1 MSSFRNIGH
10 CEIPNDWADI
20 SLGDEYKRPLL
31 VMRNGLTKTQNDHD
45 GTFKVSRI
53 ETISNGVIDESRVK
67 YLSEVSREEED
78 KYLIRKND
86 ILFSHINSDAH
97 LGKTAIAK
105 KDYDDLLHGMNLLLF
120 RVNEEILDPEFL
132 FFTTNYYKNIGVFI
146 SIGSRAVN
154 QSSINQG
161 KLKALKVPLPPLPE
175 QRNIAHILSKIQS
188 AIETQEKI
196 IQTTTE
202 LKKALMQKL
211 FTEGLKGEPQK
222 ETEIGLVPK
231 SWKIKKIRELVLE
244 TETRNPE
251 KEPNKCI
258 KYIDVSSVSND
269 TFSVI
274 CHQDFL
280 GKDAPGRARKVVNT
294 DDVIFATIRPT
305 LKRVA
310 KIMPEYDDQ
319 YCSTAFCVLRVGK
332 DRLDFEYLYQY
343 LLTDFFIKE
352 IGKLQSGASYPAVRD
367 DDVKRMKIPYPSIEE
382 QEKISS
388 ILKQLDCKKAFA
400 IKKSLLLQ
408 SLFKSMLHH
417 LMTGQIRVKDLRF

>member
-10 CEIPNDWADI
+10 CEIRSDWADI
-20 SLGDEYKRPLL
+20 SLGDEDKRPLL
-31 VMRNGLTKTQNDHD
+31 VMRNGLTKTQSDHD

-67 YLSEVSREEED
+67 YLSEVSHEEKD

-105 KDYDDLLHGMNLLLF
+105 KDYDDLLQGMNLLLF

-132 FFTTNYYKNIGVFI
+132 FFTMNYYKNIGVFI
-146 SIGSRAVN
+146 SICSRAVN

-175 QRNIAHILSKIQS
+175 QYNIAHILSKIQS

-231 SWKIKKIRELVLE
+231 SWEVVKVDDLGGIVTGTTPPTKKKEYYENGGFQFISPVDLGE
-244 TETRNPE
+244 TKYVNRTE
-251 KEPNKCI
+251 KEISSEGLKVSRVLPKDTVLVVCIGSTTGKVGLTSQEKSTTNQQINAIICNGNFNPHFIYYILDFKKNYIRSLSTPSPVPILTKGQFQKAVIPITKNKQEQDGI
-258 KYIDVSSVSND
+258 AKVL
-269 TFSVI
+269 SVI
-274 CHQDFL
+274 DEKTEQ
-280 GKDAPGRARKVVNT
+280 ASRKKQ
-294 DDVIFATIRPT
+294 T
-305 LKRVA
+305 LR
-310 KIMPEYDDQ
+310 
-319 YCSTAFCVLRVGK
+319 
-332 DRLDFEYLYQY
+332 
-343 LLTDFFIKE
+343 
-352 IGKLQSGASYPAVRD
+352 
-367 DDVKRMKIPYPSIEE
+367 
-382 QEKISS
+382 
-388 ILKQLDCKKAFA
+388 
-400 IKKSLLLQ
+400 
-408 SLFKSMLHH
+408 SLFQSMLHH
-417 LMTGQIRVKDLRF
+417 LMTGQIRAKDIRFS

>member
-1 MSSFRNIGH
+1 MSDFKQTEIGLVPENWKIMELGVVCTQRKEAVTPNFNGKGKYVGLEHIQTGMFRLHNYGN
-10 CEIPNDWADI
+10 E
-20 SLGDEYKRPLL
+20 
-31 VMRNGLTKTQNDHD
+31 
-45 GTFKVSRI
+45 
-53 ETISNGVIDESRVK
+53 
-67 YLSEVSREEED
+67 SEVKSAKYKFYDGDILYGKLRPYLD
-78 KYLIRKND
+78 KAALVDFSGICSTDIVVLRGTKQMLQSYLIGLVHTND
-86 ILFSHINSDAH
+86 FIEYSKKTTSGVNHPRTSWNS
-97 LGKTAIAK
+97 LK
-105 KDYDDLLHGMNLLLF
+105 KFKFGLPTL
-120 RVNEEILDPEFL
+120 EE
-132 FFTTNYYKNIGVFI
+132 
-146 SIGSRAVN
+146 
-154 QSSINQG
+154 QQ
-161 KLKALKVPLPPLPE
+161 
-175 QRNIAHILSKIQS
+175 NIANILSKVQS

-202 LKKALMQKL
+202 LKKALMLKL

-231 SWKIKKIRELVLE
+231 SWEIKKIRELVLE

-274 CHQDFL
+274 CHQDFV

-294 DDVIFATIRPT
+294 NDVIFATIRPT

-332 DRLDFEYLYQY
+332 NRLDFEYLYQY

-417 LMTGQIRVKDLRF
+417 LMTGQIRVKDLRFS

>member
-231 SWKIKKIRELVLE
+231 SWKVKVFENIVTLQRGKDLPKDKFVQGKFHVGGSNGIIGYHNQFNTKAPGITVGRSGSCGKVVFYDKNFWAHNTALVVKDFHDNNEKFIYYFLCFLKLEKYKSGVSVPTLNRNAFRTIEMAIPKIDEQIENAKTLEQTDKKI
-244 TETRNPE
+244 TMTIE
-251 KEPNKCI
+251 KKN
-258 KYIDVSSVSND
+258 V
-269 TFSVI
+269 F
-274 CHQDFL
+274 
-280 GKDAPGRARKVVNT
+280 
-294 DDVIFATIRPT
+294 
-305 LKRVA
+305 
-310 KIMPEYDDQ
+310 
-319 YCSTAFCVLRVGK
+319 
-332 DRLDFEYLYQY
+332 
-343 LLTDFFIKE
+343 
-352 IGKLQSGASYPAVRD
+352 
-367 DDVKRMKIPYPSIEE
+367 
-382 QEKISS
+382 
-388 ILKQLDCKKAFA
+388 
-400 IKKSLLLQ
+400 Q
-408 SLFKSMLHH
+408 SLFKPMLHH
-417 LMTGQIRVKDLRF
+417 LMTGQIRVKDLRFS

>member
-1 MSSFRNIGH
+1 MIDFKQTEIGLMPDSWKVVTVSDVCEPPQYGFTDTSSKQGNAKFLRITDIKDFGVNWDTVPYCNCLDLNKHLLKENDIVIARIGATTGKSY
-10 CEIPNDWADI
+10 IIKKPPV
-20 SLGDEYKRPLL
+20 SL
-31 VMRNGLTKTQNDHD
+31 
-45 GTFKVSRI
+45 FAS
-53 ETISNGVIDESRVK
+53 
-67 YLSEVSREEED
+67 
-78 KYLIRKND
+78 YLIRLRTKSGLNAD
-86 ILFSHINSDAH
+86 YLFYFCN
-97 LGKTAIAK
+97 
-105 KDYDDLLHGMNLLLF
+105 
-120 RVNEEILDPEFL
+120 
-132 FFTTNYYKNIGVFI
+132 
-146 SIGSRAVN
+146 
-154 QSSINQG
+154 SSIYWHQINASKG
-161 KLKALKVPLPPLPE
+161 NNLKKGISGSVLKTVKLPYPPLEE

-188 AIETQEKI
+188 AIEAQEKI

-211 FTEGLKGEPQK
+211 FTEGLKGEAQK

-231 SWKIKKIRELVLE
+231 SWEIKKIRELVLE

-332 DRLDFEYLYQY
+332 NRLDFEYLYQY

-417 LMTGQIRVKDLRF
+417 LMTGQIRVKDLRFS